1 MKQYFKNRTIL
12 FLIFVLCGTTLFAQ
26 KGNAAKTLSTGHVYG
41 KVLDPKTKESIPFAS
56 VIVLKNDSL
65 IAGNLTRSNGEFN
78 IENLP
83 LGKFNLKVKSIGYKT
98 FQQSISITSPNE
110 EQDLGNIQMEIDE
123 TLLKEVEV
131 ETEKSE
137 VEMNI
142 DRKVFNVD
150 KNILSKGGTAAD
162 VMKNIPSVTLDENG
176 TAKLRQNSAT
186 IYIDGRPTT
195 LTLDQIAADQI
206 ERVEVITNPSAKYE
220 ANASGGIINIVMKS
234 NTKVGYNG
242 IVSAGIGT
250 NDHYNGMVSINVKQ
264 KPIGFSLAY
273 NYSNF
278 KNPIEAYNYR
288 TNLNNGIVNGYYDAD
303 NNKVFQNTFNTGS
316 AGLDYYINNR
326 NTISLSQNMT
336 IGDFNTAENQLF
348 KTRITEDSIT
358 SSGNRTTNSI
368 THFENFTTKLYYN
381 KTFPKKGKEFSAN
394 INYNTMKI
402 NSNNDFTTN
411 TYNAS
416 GILFPN
422 NPDLQYSE
430 GLNKGNTYT
439 FQADYINPIN
449 DSTNLEL
456 GVRSNYKETT
466 VFFDARYFSYYS
478 HRDTIDPYLTN
489 YYKVKDIVNAAYINY
504 SHRFKKVSYMMG
516 LRFEQSYY
524 KGTFLDNSNSSFQ
537 YSYPDNL
544 NNLIKALFPSVFI
557 SKKLNQ
563 KQTLQFNISRKIGR
577 PDMRQ
582 LSPNISSSD
591 RKNYSIGNPQL
602 TPEFLTLA
610 EVNFNQ
616 YFNKGNALISLFY
629 RNTQNPL
636 TNYSYQF
643 PSDSSILVNTTINGK
658 QSNTVGMDNTLKYT
672 LMKGL
677 EATLNMNLLYTI
689 IDASYNNTNF
699 SNNGFYYN
707 LKLKLNYRLPKN
719 VSIQLSGNYESPKI
733 IPQGKEKE
741 NYFIDCGISKEVA
754 KFMTFTFSVSDIFD
768 TKGKGN
774 FMTTDTYIQN
784 YWSRRET
791 RYVKFTAMI
800 RFGKADTAILKK
812 RSQTQ
817 QNETEGG
824 F

>member
-1 MKQYFKNRTIL
+1 MKRYLNNRTIL
-12 FLIFVLCGTTLFAQ
+12 LLIFVLCSAALFAQ
-26 KGNAAKTLSTGHVYG
+26 KGNAPKTSSNGRIYG
-41 KVLDPKTKESIPFAS
+41 KVLDAKTKESVPFAS
-56 VIVLKNDSL
+56 VIILKNDSL
-65 IAGNLTRSNGEFN
+65 IAGNLTRTNGEFN

-83 LGKFNLKVKSIGYKT
+83 FGKFNLKVKSIGYKT
-98 FQQSISITSPNE
+98 YQQFISITAQNE
-110 EQDLGNIQMEIDE
+110 EQDLGDIQMEIDE
-123 TLLKEVEV
+123 TLLKEVEI

-234 NTKVGYNG
+234 NTKVGYYG

-288 TNLNNGIVNGYYDAD
+288 TNLNNGIVSGYYDAD

-326 NTISLSQNMT
+326 NTLSLSQNMT
-336 IGDFNTAENQLF
+336 IGDFDTKEDQLF
-348 KTRITEDSIT
+348 KTRVNQDSILSFGT
-358 SSGNRTTNSI
+358 RITNTI
-368 THFENFTTKLYYN
+368 MHFENFTTKLYYK
-381 KTFPKKGKEFSAN
+381 KTFPKKGKELSAN

-402 NSNNDFTTN
+402 NSHNDFTTN
-411 TYNAS
+411 TYDAM
-416 GILFPN
+416 GILFPY
-422 NPDLQYSE
+422 NPDLQNSE
-430 GLNKGNTYT
+430 SSNKGNTYT
-439 FQADYINPIN
+439 FQADYIDPIN

-456 GVRSNYKETT
+456 GVRSNYKASN

-478 HRDTIDPYLTN
+478 NQDTIDPYLTN
-489 YYKVKDIVNAAYINY
+489 HYKVKDIVNAAYINY
-504 SHRFKKVSYMMG
+504 SHRYKKINYMIG
-516 LRFEQSYY
+516 LRFEQSFYQ
-524 KGTFLDNSNSSFQ
+524 GTFLDISNSSFQ

-544 NNLIKALFPSVFI
+544 NNLAKALFPGIFV
-557 SKKLNQ
+557 SKQLSK

-610 EVNFNQ
+610 EVNVNQ
-616 YFNKGNALISLFY
+616 YLNKGNALISLFF

-658 QSNTVGMDNTLKYT
+658 QSNTLGMDNTVKYT
-672 LMKGL
+672 LIKGL
-677 EATLNMNLLYTI
+677 EATLNMNLLYTV

-699 SNNGFYYN
+699 SNDGFYYN

-719 VSIQLSGNYESPKI
+719 ISVQLSGNYESPKI

-741 NYFIDCGISKEVA
+741 NYFLDCGISKDVA
-754 KFMTFTFSVSDIFD
+754 KIMTFTLSVSDIFD

-774 FMTTDTYIQN
+774 NMTTDTYIQN

-812 RSQTQ
+812 RPQTQ
-817 QNETEGG
+817 QSETEGG